1 MEAEAPTYSRALTVS
16 DRLRSLING
25 KLRSRECYNIH
36 NVSAIWHVESCKGI
50 HLPKCRGGIVYPNA
64 KTQENYK
71 VVVFVTDPQY
81 NNWAEDAGLEIKA
94 KWLNEHHIAISTGIV
109 TKVAKPVKQTYNE
122 VHDQLWKL
130 VADLASPATI
140 AEELGIPINRARG
153 FKHKMR
159 LEQCRARTKAEE
171 AKNNK
176 RIVLGHK

>member
-1 MEAEAPTYSRALTVS
+1 
-16 DRLRSLING
+16 
-25 KLRSRECYNIH
+25 
-36 NVSAIWHVESCKGI
+36 
-50 HLPKCRGGIVYPNA
+50 
-64 KTQENYK
+64 
-71 VVVFVTDPQY
+71 
-81 NNWAEDAGLEIKA
+81 
-94 KWLNEHHIAISTGIV
+94 
-109 TKVAKPVKQTYNE
+109 